1 MQEKIKAIKMP
12 REIKTFIGKVETSW
26 ALTDEYCLLGRE
38 SAREV

>member
-26 ALTDEYCLLGRE
+26 DLTDEYCLLGRE